1 MCSDFQQ
8 LLKILQKS
16 KLLSGTSK
24 LEIIIFAFEPPDGL
38 VVLIRKSF
46 PDLFDCL
53 NLVHTMN
60 TTENTDNDWLFE
72 ITPKNKFF
80 SLNFKEVWQYRDLLM
95 LFVKRDVVTVYKQ
108 TILGPLWYLIQP
120 LFTSITFTIIFN
132 TVAGI
137 DTGTVP
143 PFLFNLAGITVW
155 NYFTACLNDTSD
167 TFKRNAAI
175 FGKVYFPRIIM
186 PLSVVISNLLK
197 FGIQF
202 MIFVAFYI
210 FYYLRGAAISI
221 NESLLFFPL
230 LVALMGI
237 LGLGLGMFISSLVTK
252 YRDFSYLIGFGVQL
266 LMYLSAVMY
275 PMALIKE
282 KLPAYGWLVEYNPLA
297 YVIETTRYMLLGIG
311 QISFLGLGYTF
322 AVTVIVFLVGV
333 LIFNK
338 TEKSFIDT
346 V

>member
-1 MCSDFQQ
+1 MNN
-8 LLKILQKS
+8 
-16 KLLSGTSK
+16 
-24 LEIIIFAFEPPDGL
+24 LE
-38 VVLIRKSF
+38 SS
-46 PDLFDCL
+46 
-53 NLVHTMN
+53 N
-60 TTENTDNDWLFE
+60 TDWLFE

-80 SLNFKEVWQYRDLLM
+80 SLNLKEVWQYRDLLL

-108 TILGPLWYLIQP
+108 TVLGPLWYLIQP

-132 TVAGI
+132 NLAGI
-137 DTGTVP
+137 STGAVP

-155 NYFTACLNDTSD
+155 NYFTACLTGTSN
-167 TFKRNAAI
+167 TFGANAGI
-175 FGKVYFPRIIM
+175 FGKVYFPRLIVPI
-186 PLSVVISNLLK
+186 SIVISNLIK

-202 MIFVAFYI
+202 FIFIAFYI
-210 FYYLRGAAISI
+210 YYYSQGALV
-221 NESLLFFPL
+221 SLNGSAFFFPL
-230 LVALMGI
+230 LIVLMGV
-237 LGLGLGMFISSLVTK
+237 LGLGLGMIISSLVTK

-282 KLPAYGWLVEYNPLA
+282 KIPSYGWLVQYNPLA
-297 YVIETTRYMLLGIG
+297 YIIETARYMLLNVGR
-311 QISFLGLGYTF
+311 ISVFGLVYTF
-322 AVTVIVFLVGV
+322 TITVIVFLVGV

>member
-1 MCSDFQQ
+1 
-8 LLKILQKS
+8 
-16 KLLSGTSK
+16 
-24 LEIIIFAFEPPDGL
+24 
-38 VVLIRKSF
+38 
-46 PDLFDCL
+46 
-53 NLVHTMN
+53 MN
-60 TTENTDNDWLFE
+60 PTENQDTEWLFE

-80 SLNFKEVWQYRDLLM
+80 SLNLKEVWQYRDLLM

-120 LFTSITFTIIFN
+120 LFTSIIFTIIFN

-167 TFKRNAAI
+167 TFKKNAAI

-210 FYYLRGAAISI
+210 FYYLKGAAISI
-221 NESLLFFPL
+221 NESIFFFPL

-237 LGLGLGMFISSLVTK
+237 LGLGLGMIISSLVTK
-252 YRDFSYLIGFGVQL
+252 YRDFTYLIGFGVQL

-297 YVIETTRYMLLGIG
+297 YIIETTRYMLLGIG
-311 QISFLGLGYTF
+311 HISFLGLGYTF
-322 AVTVIVFLVGV
+322 VVTAFVFLVGV

>member
-1 MCSDFQQ
+1 MNATNNSD
-8 LLKILQKS
+8 S
-16 KLLSGTSK
+16 
-24 LEIIIFAFEPPDGL
+24 
-38 VVLIRKSF
+38 
-46 PDLFDCL
+46 
-53 NLVHTMN
+53 
-60 TTENTDNDWLFE
+60 DWLFE

-80 SLNFKEVWQYRDLLM
+80 SLNFKEVWHYRDLLL

-132 TVAGI
+132 NVAGI
-137 DTGTVP
+137 STGVVP
-143 PFLFNLAGITVW
+143 SFLFNLAGITVW

-167 TFKRNAAI
+167 TFKRNASI

-186 PLSVVISNLLK
+186 PLSVVVSNLLK

-202 MIFVAFYI
+202 LIFVI
-210 FYYLRGAAISI
+210 FYLYFYYQGAAISL
-221 NESLLFFPL
+221 NFSLLFFPL
-230 LVALMGI
+230 LVVLMGV
-237 LGLGLGMFISSLVTK
+237 LGLGLGMIISSLVTK
-252 YRDFSYLIGFGVQL
+252 YRDLSYLIGFGVQL

-282 KLPAYGWLVEYNPLA
+282 KIPNYAWLVNYNPLA
-297 YVIETTRYMLLGIG
+297 YIIESSRYLLLNVG
-311 QISFLGLGYTF
+311 QLSVSGLIYTF
-322 AVTVIVFLVGV
+322 AVTILIFFMGL